1 MIKNNQNQ
9 KDLKR
14 IYASSILTGIPM
26 GFNFVAFPIYLSLV
40 GYNSFEIGLVIAV
53 GTLVGAIFMIPFG
66 VLSDKFGRLKFI
78 ITARVLSA
86 VSFLILI
93 FSYNIVI
100 VYASNI
106 IQGIA
111 FANIGSSFSALMSE
125 KSTVENRNFVFS
137 RNTFFSG
144 VSMAGGMV
152 LSNFPSYLINLK
164 FGVFPSFRYMFILFF
179 LIQIVSII
187 LFLGI
192 SEDYVPIKRKGISK
206 ETMRTVWKLGV
217 LGMIGL
223 GAGIIVRLFSLW
235 FYLKFGLNIGTIG
248 NFFAISQFLTA
259 LANLFSARLA
269 SLMGTIK
276 SIVTTEALSVVILVL
291 IPLSI
296 SPSMAIVLYIT
307 RSLLMNMSSPVMTAF
322 TMSII
327 RKEERATAASI
338 IQLFD
343 SAPRSFGP
351 AIGGYFYSIG
361 DLDLPFY
368 ITAFLYSI
376 SITFFFILF
385 RKTRLQNEKD

>member
-86 VSFLILI
+86 VSFLMLI

-125 KSTVENRNFVFS
+125 KSTIENRNFVFS

-152 LSNFPSYLINLK
+152 LSNFPNYLINLK

-179 LIQIVSII
+179 LIQLVSII

-192 SEDYVPIKRKGISK
+192 SEDYVPIKRRGISK

>member
-1 MIKNNQNQ
+1 MKENTKNLRE
-9 KDLKR
+9 LKS

-40 GYNSFEIGLVIAV
+40 GYNSFEIGLIIAV
-53 GTLVGAIFMIPFG
+53 GTLVGAVFMIPMG
-66 VLSDKFGRLKFI
+66 ILSDKYGRLKFI
-78 ITARVLSA
+78 VIARALSA
-86 VSFLILI
+86 FSFLLLV
-93 FSYNIVI
+93 FSYNVII
-100 VYASNI
+100 VYMSNI
-106 IQGIA
+106 IQGVA

-125 KSTVENRNFVFS
+125 KTTYENRNFVFS

-144 VSMAGGMV
+144 ISMAGGMI
-152 LSNFPSYLINLK
+152 LSNFPSYLISLK
-164 FGVFPSFRYMFILFF
+164 FTIFFSFRYIFLVFF
-179 LIQIVSII
+179 LIQVLSLII
-187 LFLGI
+187 FLRI
-192 SEDYVPIKRKGISK
+192 SEDYIPVKRKGISK
-206 ETMRTVWKLGV
+206 ETMKTVWKLGV

-259 LANLFSARLA
+259 VANLFSARLA
-269 SLMGTIK
+269 AFMGTVK
-276 SIVTTEALSVVILVL
+276 SIVTTEALSVIILVL
-291 IPLSI
+291 LPLSP
-296 SPSMAIVLYIT
+296 SPAMAIVLYIT

-327 RKEERATAASI
+327 KNEERATAASI

-361 DLDLPFY
+361 NLDLPFY
-368 ITAFLYSI
+368 ITAFLYSV

-385 RKTRLQNEKD
+385 RKTRLYR

>member
-86 VSFLILI
+86 VSFLMLI

-106 IQGIA
+106 IQGVA

-152 LSNFPSYLINLK
+152 LSNFPNYLINLK

-192 SEDYVPIKRKGISK
+192 SEDYVPIKRRGISK

>member
-86 VSFLILI
+86 VSFLMLI

-152 LSNFPSYLINLK
+152 LSNFPNYLINLK

-192 SEDYVPIKRKGISK
+192 SEDYVPIKRRGISK

>member
-1 MIKNNQNQ
+1 MMKDNQNQ

-14 IYASSILTGIPM
+14 IYTSSILTGIPM

-40 GYNSFEIGLVIAV
+40 GYNSFEIGLVIAI

-78 ITARVLSA
+78 IIARVLNA
-86 VSFLILI
+86 GSFLMLI
-93 FSYNIVI
+93 FSYNIII
-100 VYASNI
+100 VYTSNI

-144 VSMAGGMV
+144 TSMAGGMV
-152 LSNFPSYLINLK
+152 LSNFPNYLINLK
-164 FGVFPSFRYMFILFF
+164 FGIFPSFRYVFILFF

-187 LFLGI
+187 IFLRI
-192 SEDYVPIKRKGISK
+192 REDYVPIKRKGISK

-223 GAGIIVRLFSLW
+223 GAGIIIRLFSLW

-259 LANLFSARLA
+259 IANLFSARLA
-269 SLMGTIK
+269 TLMGTIK
-276 SIVTTEALSVVILVL
+276 SIVTTEALSVVILIL
-291 IPLSI
+291 IPLSV
-296 SPSMAIVLYIT
+296 SPTMAIVLYIT
-307 RSLLMNMSSPVMTAF
+307 RSLLMNMSSPVMTSF

-327 RKEERATAASI
+327 RTEERATAASI

-385 RKTRLQNEKD
+385 RRTRLPK

>member
-192 SEDYVPIKRKGISK
+192 SEDYVPIKRRGVSK

>member
-86 VSFLILI
+86 VSFLMLI

-125 KSTVENRNFVFS
+125 KSTIENRNFVFS

-152 LSNFPSYLINLK
+152 LSNFPNYLINLK

-192 SEDYVPIKRKGISK
+192 SEDYVPIKRRGISK

>member
-86 VSFLILI
+86 VSFLMLI

-152 LSNFPSYLINLK
+152 LSNFPNYLINLK

-192 SEDYVPIKRKGISK
+192 SEDYVPIKRRGISK

-327 RKEERATAASI
+327 RNEERATAASI